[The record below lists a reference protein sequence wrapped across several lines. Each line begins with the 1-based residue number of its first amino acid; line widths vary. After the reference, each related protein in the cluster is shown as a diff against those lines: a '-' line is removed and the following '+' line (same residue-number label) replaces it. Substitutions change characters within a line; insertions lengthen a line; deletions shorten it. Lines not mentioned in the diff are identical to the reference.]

1 MLGSTLIVQNAGID
15 VDLMRRYETRG
26 PRYTSYPSAPVFS
39 ANYGPKEFELDL
51 IRNNHDNESGISLY
65 VNIPF
70 CDTLCYFC
78 GCTTVVTPNHTH
90 ARKYLDYLIK
100 EIRMYGRYVSK
111 KRKVVQLQWGG
122 GTPTFLSKEE
132 IIELTNVLHE
142 VFTFDDD
149 VEAGVEIDP
158 RGLEYGQLAALRGA
172 GFNRVSLGVQDFN
185 DDVQRS
191 VNRIQSEELVRKV
204 MGWMRELG
212 FSGINVDLIYGL
224 PLQTVDTFAKTI
236 DTIIDLNPDRI
247 AVYNYAHVPWVKP
260 HQKLI
265 REEDLPN
272 GEMKIEILRMT
283 IDRLTEAGYVYIGMD
298 HFAKADDELAQA
310 RSNGTLQR
318 NFQGYSTK
326 AGVDQF
332 AFGMASISHF
342 GTVYAQNA
350 KTLHDYY
357 SRLDANTFATRVGH
371 RMTHDDRLRNE
382 VITKL
387 MCDGVV
393 VKREIEDKYNIIF
406 DEYFDTALDLLE
418 DCVRDGLV
426 TQTLT
431 EITVQPQG
439 WFFLRNL
446 AMCFDAYIDA
456 LQNNGTLFS
465 KTV

>member
-1 MLGSTLIVQNAGID
+1 
-15 VDLMRRYETRG
+15 
-26 PRYTSYPSAPVFS
+26 
-39 ANYGPKEFELDL
+39 
-51 IRNNHDNESGISLY
+51 
-65 VNIPF
+65 
-70 CDTLCYFC
+70 
-78 GCTTVVTPNHTH
+78 VVTPNRTH

-100 EIRMYGRYVSK
+100 EIRMYSRYVSK
-111 KRKVVQLQWGG
+111 KRKVVQVQWGG
-122 GTPTFLSKEE
+122 GTPTFLSKDE
-132 IIELTNVLHE
+132 ITELMDVLHE
-142 VFTFDDD
+142 VFSFDDD

-158 RGLEYGQLAALRGA
+158 RGLEFGQLAALRTG
-172 GFNRVSLGVQDFN
+172 GFNPVSLGVQDF
-185 DDVQRS
+185 DEKVQKS
-191 VNRIQSEELVRKV
+191 VNRIQSEELVRIV
-204 MGWMRELG
+204 MGWIRELG
-212 FSGINVDLIYGL
+212 FGGINVDLIYGL
-224 PLQTVDTFAKTI
+224 PHQTVDTFASTI
-236 DTIIDLNPDRI
+236 DKIIDLNPDRI

-265 REEDLPN
+265 SEDALPN
-272 GEMKIEILRMT
+272 GEVKIEILRMT
-283 IDRLTEAGYVYIGMD
+283 IDRLTDAGYVYIGMD
-298 HFAKADDELAQA
+298 HFAKASDELARA

-342 GTVYAQNA
+342 GGTYAQNA
-350 KTLHDYY
+350 KTLHHYY
-357 SRLDANTFATRVGH
+357 SRLDENIFATRVGH

-382 VITKL
+382 VISRL

-393 VKREIEDKYNIIF
+393 VKSEIEGKYNISF

-426 TQTLT
+426 IQTLT

-446 AMCFDAYIDA
+446 AMCFDAYIDG
-456 LQNNGTLFS
+456 LQTSGTLFS